1 MVDYDAQTPMMKQLL
16 DIKKKHPDSILM
28 TRMGD
33 FYEMFF
39 DDAKTAARELDITL
53 TSRGGKHRQVPLAG
67 IPYHAIDS
75 YIAKLVKKG
84 YKVTICEQIE
94 DPKKAVGLVK
104 RAVVK
109 TITPGSV
116 VESNMLDSKSNNY
129 IISIFRDGDSFGI
142 SLADVS
148 TGSFLTTSF
157 KGRGKFFA
165 EMSRFSPKE
174 CVMPKT
180 LQLDKMF
187 VDEIK
192 KQGIYVNY
200 LDDDLFRAD
209 AARDALEKHFRTKY
223 LEGFGIKNMPLSIKS
238 SGALVRY
245 LSDTQMKELSHLN
258 SIHVYSTDDYM
269 ILDRQTQRNLE
280 ICINISDG
288 SEKGTLFELF
298 DHAKTPMGARTVKNW
313 LLHPLLD
320 AGKISGRHDA
330 VAELSANVILRKDLR
345 DHLDN
350 VYDIERI
357 LSRIVCGSANARDLI
372 AMKMSMLE
380 IPHIKKLL
388 SSVRSSML
396 SDISGIDSLADAAGC
411 IQESIADEPPAT
423 MRDGGVIKDGHNSEL
438 DNLRSVTRDGKS
450 WIAKIED
457 DERKRTGINSL
468 RVRFNKVFGYYIEV
482 TKANLDR
489 VPSDYIRKQTTV
501 NGERFITADLK
512 EKESLILGA
521 EEKIKALELNLFVE
535 VLTKLMEHL
544 DKMKDAAFKIGVLD
558 ALSCFSDV
566 AVQNNYVKPVVS
578 DSDVIKI
585 SDGRHP
591 TVELISD
598 SGRFVPN
605 STYLDCSDDMMAV
618 ITGPNMA
625 GKSTYMRQVALIVL
639 MAQAGSFVPASSASV
654 GIVDRIFTRVGAHD
668 DLATGQSTFMV
679 EMNETANILN
689 NATSKSL
696 VILDEIGRGTST
708 YDGLSIAWSVAEYI
722 LLKIGAKTL
731 FATHYHVMNKL
742 KDNLSGVKNY
752 HVSVREDGDNIIF
765 LRKIEEG
772 GVDRSYG
779 VEVARLAG
787 LPSEVI
793 DRAKAMQSMFESEDG
808 SGVAA
813 FPVDEDTKK
822 KIDELGSAVD
832 APSKGRDGSMQKK
845 LFG

>member
-1 MVDYDAQTPMMKQLL
+1 MVDYDSQTPMMKQLL

-84 YKVTICEQIE
+84 YKVTICEQME

-116 VESNMLDSKSNNY
+116 VEADMLDSKSNNY
-129 IISIFRDGDSFGI
+129 IISIFREGGSFGI
-142 SLADVS
+142 SFADVS
-148 TGSFLTTSF
+148 TGAFITTSF
-157 KGRGKFFA
+157 VGSGKLFA
-165 EMSRFSPKE
+165 EISRFAPKE

-180 LQLDKMF
+180 LSLDKMF
-187 VDEIK
+187 VEEIK
-192 KQGIYVNY
+192 KQGIYLNY
-200 LDDDLFRAD
+200 LDDDLFRTD
-209 AARDALEKHFRTKY
+209 AARSALEKHFKTKY
-223 LEGFGIKNMPLSIKS
+223 LEGFGIKEKPLSIRS
-238 SGALVRY
+238 AGALVRY

-280 ICINISDG
+280 ICANISDG
-288 SEKGTLFELF
+288 SEKGTLFGLF
-298 DHAKTPMGARTVKNW
+298 DRAKTPMGARTVKRW

-320 AGKISGRHDA
+320 AGKVAGRHAA

-345 DHLDN
+345 DHLDD

-357 LSRIVCGSANARDLI
+357 LSRVVCGSANARDLI
-372 AMKMSMLE
+372 AMKKSLLE
-380 IPHIKKLL
+380 VPHIKKLL
-388 SSVRSSML
+388 SSARSSML
-396 SDISGIDSLADAAGC
+396 ADISKIDSLADAAGL
-411 IQESIADEPPAT
+411 IYGSISDEPPAT
-423 MRDGGVIKDGHNSEL
+423 MRDGGVIKDGYNTEL
-438 DNLRSVTRDGKS
+438 DSLRSVTRDGKS

-457 DERKRTGINSL
+457 DERRRTGISSL
-468 RVRFNKVFGYYIEV
+468 KVKFNKVFGYYIEV
-482 TKANLDR
+482 TKANLGR

-501 NGERFITADLK
+501 NGERFITAALK

-521 EEKIKALELNLFVE
+521 EEKIKALEQNLFVE
-535 VLTKLMEHL
+535 VLSGLMEHL
-544 DKMKDAAFKIGVLD
+544 DKMKDVALKVGVLD
-558 ALSCFSDV
+558 SLSTFSDV
-566 AVQNNYVKPVVS
+566 AAQNNYVKPDVN
-578 DSDVIKI
+578 DSDGILI
-585 SDGRHP
+585 ADGRHP
-591 TVELISD
+591 TVELISG

-605 STYLDCSDDMMAV
+605 GACLDCSDNMMAV

-639 MAQAGSFVPASSASV
+639 MAQAGSFVPAASASIGV
-654 GIVDRIFTRVGAHD
+654 VDRIFTRVGAHD
-668 DLATGQSTFMV
+668 DLSTGQSTFMV

-689 NATSKSL
+689 NATSRSL

-722 LLKIGAKTL
+722 LKKIGAKTL
-731 FATHYHVMNKL
+731 FATHYHVMNRL
-742 KDNLSGVKNY
+742 KDSFSAVKNY
-752 HVSVREDGDNIIF
+752 HVSVMEDGDNIIF

-787 LPSEVI
+787 LPCEVI
-793 DRAKAMQSMFESEDG
+793 ERAKAMQSMFESEEA
-808 SGVAA
+808 SGDVS
-813 FPVDEDTKK
+813 FPLDEDTRK

-832 APSKGRDGSMQKK
+832 APSRGKDGSMQKT